1 MNNTDFMQKM
11 KVFRVKIDIDK
22 GVAFEDLCK
31 NEKTNVNAKLKE
43 LINSS
48 LMGNSRYFFSGKN
61 EIKYNK
67 TSNDFSWFVNLD
79 SGKNIEVLNKLS
91 ESFLISLKNEIEKA
105 ILERREWIHQRSSDS
120 IEVPKEL
127 VGGKNEFNK

>member
-105 ILERREWIHQRSSDS
+105 ILERRE
-120 IEVPKEL
+120 
-127 VGGKNEFNK
+127 